1 MSAARKKSQ
10 KPGLESIAAELREE
24 NQKLSEQLIE
34 MERIQKI
41 REERREREYRMKYL
55 SFINC
60 IADPVF
66 IYDAITYKFLHC
78 NEAAV
83 ENYGYSKEEILTMT
97 PFDLHR
103 QEEFEKVRAN
113 IDKRIVRWGNTY
125 THITKDRRERIVEI
139 TASDIY
145 FDGKPAWMSV
155 VHDIT
160 DRELMEE
167 ELQKYRFQLEE
178 KVNERTIEVLL
189 ANKKLKQE
197 VLERKK
203 AEQAILESER
213 KMRNII
219 EKSRDGII
227 LVDENGSIIQWN
239 SGQETIY
246 GTKRAMV
253 VGKKIWDV
261 QFQHEPKTRRNEEN
275 HKKIEKIWADFYET
289 GVNPFKND
297 LHVSRIERPDG
308 HLRDIQQLYFMIET
322 DNGVMMACTTRDISD
337 KLLMEKQLTQSQKM
351 EAMGTL
357 AGGIAHDFNNLL
369 GGIIGY
375 TDLAIRKADKDAPLQ
390 KYLGQ
395 VLTASRRATDLVKQ
409 ILTFS
414 RSEDEEQRKPVQ
426 LGLIV
431 KEALKLLRSTL
442 PVNIEIISR
451 IEAKDCFILANPTQF
466 HQVIMNLCTNAIH
479 AMKDNGGIM
488 EVKLIEESIEDPVYK
503 GIKPGPHLRLTVSDT
518 GCGIKQELL
527 DKIFDPFF
535 TTKKPGEGT
544 GMGLAVVHGIV
555 EGHHGHISVFSK
567 EGQGT
572 TFSILVPIIV
582 DVIHKQEKEEKDIPR
597 GDERILLV
605 EDDAYLAEAE
615 KKMLEELGYKVT
627 ALTSSVEAFE
637 IFQKL
642 SDRFDIIITDYAM
655 PKMTGVQ
662 LIRKV
667 RSINPDIPVIICT
680 GFSKEVQQ
688 QKIGSLGIGE
698 IIMKPIELG
707 YIANSIRRLLEE
719 RT

>member
-1 MSAARKKSQ
+1 MSAVRKKSQ
-10 KPGLESIAAELREE
+10 KPGLELIVEELRDE
-24 NQKLSEQLIE
+24 NQHLSEQLRE
-34 MERIQKI
+34 MERIHKI

-83 ENYGYSKEEILTMT
+83 ENYGYAKEEILVMT
-97 PFDLHR
+97 PFDLHKP
-103 QEEFEKVRAN
+103 EDFEKVREN
-113 IDKRIVRWGNTY
+113 IDKRIVRWDNTY
-125 THITKDRRERIVEI
+125 SHFTKDRRERIVEI
-139 TASDIY
+139 TATDIY

-160 DRELMEE
+160 ERNMMEE
-167 ELQKYRFQLEE
+167 ELHKYRFQLEE
-178 KVNERTIEVLL
+178 MVNERTIEVLV

-197 VLERKK
+197 VLERKR
-203 AEQAILESER
+203 AELAILESE
-213 KMRNII
+213 KKVRNII

-227 LVDENGSIIQWN
+227 LVDEHGSIIQWN

-261 QFQHEPKTRRNEEN
+261 QFQHEPKTQRNEEN
-275 HKKIEKIWADFYET
+275 HKNIEKIWANFYQT
-289 GVNPFKND
+289 KINPFKND

-308 HLRDIQQLYFMIET
+308 NLRDIQQLYFTIET
-322 DNGVMMACTTRDISD
+322 DNGVMMACTTRDITE
-337 KLLMEKQLTQSQKM
+337 KLLMEKQLTQTQKM
-351 EAMGTL
+351 EAMGIL
-357 AGGIAHDFNNLL
+357 AGGIAHDFNNVL

-375 TDLAIRKADKDAPLQ
+375 TDLALRKADQDTQLK
-390 KYLGQ
+390 KYLDQ

-414 RSEDEEQRKPVQ
+414 RADDMEKKEPV
-426 LGLIV
+426 LLSLIV

-442 PVNIEIISR
+442 PETIEILSK
-451 IEAKDCFILANPTQF
+451 IEAKECFILANPTQF

-479 AMKDNGGIM
+479 AMKVHGGIM
-488 EVKLIEESIEDPVYK
+488 EVKLTEETIEDPVYK
-503 GIKPGPHLRLTVSDT
+503 GIKPGPHVRLTISDT

-567 EGQGT
+567 ENQGT
-572 TFSILVPIIV
+572 TFSILVPTIV
-582 DVIHKQEKEEKDIPR
+582 DVIHKPEKAELDIPK

-627 ALTSSVEAFE
+627 ALTSSIEAFE

-642 SDRFDIIITDYAM
+642 PDRFDIIITDYAM
-655 PKMTGVQ
+655 PKMTGLQ
-662 LIRKV
+662 LIRKI
-667 RSINPDIPVIICT
+667 RSISPDIPVIIST
-680 GFSKEVQQ
+680 GYSKTVQQ
-688 QKIGSLGIGE
+688 QKIASLGIGE
-698 IIMKPIELG
+698 IIMKPIELD
-707 YIANSIRRLLEE
+707 YIANSIRRLLEKKE
-719 RT
+719 

>member
-1 MSAARKKSQ
+1 MSTARKKTQ
-10 KPGLESIAAELREE
+10 KPGFELIVEELRKE
-24 NQKLSEQLIE
+24 NRELSEQIRE
-34 MERIQKI
+34 TERIQKI

-55 SFINC
+55 SLINC
-60 IADPVF
+60 IAEPVF

-83 ENYGYSKEEILTMT
+83 DNYGYTKKEILDIT
-97 PFDLHR
+97 PFDLHKPVD
-103 QEEFEKVRAN
+103 FEKVREN

-125 THITKDRRERIVEI
+125 THLTKDRRERIVEI
-139 TASDIY
+139 TATDIY

-155 VHDIT
+155 VRDIT
-160 DRELMEE
+160 QRNLMEE

-178 KVNERTIEVLL
+178 MVNERTIEVLL

-197 VLERKK
+197 IQERKK
-203 AEQAILESER
+203 AELAILESER
-213 KMRNII
+213 KVRNII

-227 LVDENGSIIQWN
+227 LVDEYGSIIQWN

-275 HKKIEKIWADFYET
+275 HKKIKELWEDFFKT
-289 GVNPFKND
+289 GINPFKND
-297 LHVSRIERPDG
+297 LQVSRVERPDG
-308 HLRDIQQLYFMIET
+308 NLRDVQQLYFTIET
-322 DNGVMMACTTRDISD
+322 DNGVMMACTTRDITD
-337 KLLMEKQLTQSQKM
+337 KLLMEKQLTQTQKM

-357 AGGIAHDFNNLL
+357 AGGIAHDFNNVL

-375 TDLAIRKADKDAPLQ
+375 TDLALRKTDRDSPLK
-390 KYLGQ
+390 KYLDQ

-414 RSEDEEQRKPVQ
+414 RSDDKEKKEPVQ
-426 LGLIV
+426 LSLIV
-431 KEALKLLRSTL
+431 KEAIKLLHSTL
-442 PVNIEIISR
+442 PETIEIISR
-451 IEAKDCFILANPTQF
+451 IETKNCFILANPTQF
-466 HQVIMNLCTNAIH
+466 HQVIMNLCTNAAH
-479 AMKDNGGIM
+479 AMRDNGGIM
-488 EVKLIEESIEDPVYK
+488 EVKLTEEDIEDPVYK
-503 GIKPGPHLRLTVSDT
+503 GIKPGPHVRLTVSDT
-518 GCGIKQELL
+518 GFGIKPEHL

-535 TTKKPGEGT
+535 TTKNPGEGT

-555 EGHHGHISVFSK
+555 EGHNGHISVFSK

-572 TFSILVPIIV
+572 TFSILVPIVV
-582 DVIHKQEKEEKDIPR
+582 DFIHKQEKKGQDIPG

-615 KKMLEELGYKVT
+615 KKMLEELGYSVT

-642 SDRFDIIITDYAM
+642 PDRFDIIIADYAM
-655 PKMTGVQ
+655 PKMTGLQ
-662 LIRKV
+662 LIRKI
-667 RSINPDIPVIICT
+667 RSISPDIPVILCT
-680 GFSKEVQQ
+680 GYSKVIQQ
-688 QKIGSLGIGE
+688 QKIEPLGIEE
-698 IIMKPIELG
+698 IIMKPIELEF
-707 YIANSIRRLLEE
+707 IANSIRRLLEKN
-719 RT
+719 

>member
-1 MSAARKKSQ
+1 MTAPRKKSQ
-10 KPGLESIAAELREE
+10 KPGLESIAEDLRDE
-24 NQKLSEQLIE
+24 NRQLSQQLRE

-83 ENYGYSKEEILTMT
+83 ENYGYTREEILIMT

-103 QEEFEKVRAN
+103 PEDFEKVREN
-113 IDKRIVRWGNTY
+113 IDKRIVRWSGTY
-125 THITKDRRERIVEI
+125 SHLTKDRRERIVEI
-139 TASDIY
+139 TATDIY

-160 DRELMEE
+160 ERILLEE

-178 KVNERTIEVLL
+178 MVNERTIEVIL
-189 ANKKLKQE
+189 ANKKLNQE

-203 AEQAILESER
+203 AELAILESE
-213 KMRNII
+213 KKVRNII

-246 GTKRAMV
+246 GTRRAMV

-261 QFQHEPKTRRNEEN
+261 QFQHEPKTQRNEEN
-275 HKKIEKIWADFYET
+275 QKNIEKIWTDFYQT

-297 LHVSRIERPDG
+297 LRVSRIERPDG
-308 HLRDIQQLYFMIET
+308 SLKDVQQLYFTIET
-322 DNGVMMACTTRDISD
+322 DNGVMMACTTRDITE
-337 KLLMEKQLTQSQKM
+337 KLLMEKQLAQTQKM
-351 EAMGTL
+351 EAMGLL

-375 TDLAIRKADKDAPLQ
+375 TDLALRRAEQDIQLK
-390 KYLGQ
+390 KYLDQ

-414 RSEDEEQRKPVQ
+414 HGEDMEKKEPVQ
-426 LGLIV
+426 LSLIV

-442 PVNIEIISR
+442 PETIEVISKV
-451 IEAKDCFILANPTQF
+451 EAKECFILANPTQF

-479 AMKDNGGIM
+479 AMKEHGGIM
-488 EVKLIEESIEDPVYK
+488 EVRLTGETIEDAVYK
-503 GIKPGPHLRLTVSDT
+503 GIKPGPHVRLTISDT
-518 GCGIKQELL
+518 GCGIKQEFL

-535 TTKKPGEGT
+535 TTKEPGEGT

-572 TFSILVPIIV
+572 TFSILIPTTVE
-582 DVIHKQEKEEKDIPR
+582 VIHKPGKVEQDIPR
-597 GDERILLV
+597 GNERILLV

-615 KKMLEELGYKVT
+615 KKMLEELGYSVT
-627 ALTSSVEAFE
+627 ALNNGVEAFE

-642 SDRFDIIITDYAM
+642 PDRFDIIITDYAM
-655 PKMTGVQ
+655 PKMTGLQ
-662 LIRKV
+662 LIRKI

-680 GFSKEVQQ
+680 GYIKLVQQ
-688 QKIGSLGIGE
+688 QKTGSLGIGE
-698 IIMKPIELG
+698 IIMKPLELE
-707 YIANSIRRLLEE
+707 YIARSIRRLLEKN
-719 RT
+719 

>member
-1 MSAARKKSQ
+1 MSAVRKKSQ
-10 KPGLESIAAELREE
+10 KPGLELIVEELRDE
-24 NQKLSEQLIE
+24 NRELSEQVRE

-78 NEAAV
+78 NEAAID
-83 ENYGYSKEEILTMT
+83 NYGYTKEEILVMT

-103 QEEFEKVRAN
+103 PEDFENVREN
-113 IDKRIVRWGNTY
+113 IDKRIVRWGDTY
-125 THITKDRRERIVEI
+125 THLTKDRRERIVEI
-139 TASDIY
+139 TATDIY

-160 DRELMEE
+160 ERNLLEE
-167 ELQKYRFQLEE
+167 ELHKYRFQLEE
-178 KVNERTIEVLL
+178 MVNERTIEVLL
-189 ANKKLKQE
+189 ANKQLKQE

-203 AEQAILESER
+203 AELAILESE
-213 KMRNII
+213 KKVRNII

-261 QFQHEPKTRRNEEN
+261 QFQHEPKIQRNEEN
-275 HKKIEKIWADFYET
+275 HKNIEKIWADFYQT

-308 HLRDIQQLYFMIET
+308 NLRDVQQLYFTIET
-322 DNGVMMACTTRDISD
+322 DNGVMMACTTRDITE
-337 KLLMEKQLTQSQKM
+337 KLLMEKQLTQTQKM
-351 EAMGTL
+351 EAMGIL
-357 AGGIAHDFNNLL
+357 AGGIAHDFNNVL

-375 TDLAIRKADKDAPLQ
+375 TDLALRRADQDTQLK
-390 KYLGQ
+390 KYLDQ

-414 RSEDEEQRKPVQ
+414 RSDDKEKKEPVQ
-426 LGLIV
+426 LSLIV

-442 PVNIEIISR
+442 PETIEIISK
-451 IEAKDCFILANPTQF
+451 IEAKGCFILASPIQF

-479 AMKDNGGIM
+479 AMKEQGGIM
-488 EVKLIEESIEDPVYK
+488 EVRLTEETIEDSVYK
-503 GIKPGPHLRLTVSDT
+503 GIKPGPHVRLTVSDT

-555 EGHHGHISVFSK
+555 EGHQGHISVFSK

-572 TFSILVPIIV
+572 TFSILVPTIV
-582 DVIHKQEKEEKDIPR
+582 DVIHKPEKAEQDIPR
-597 GDERILLV
+597 GNERILLV

-627 ALTSSVEAFE
+627 ALTSSVEALE

-642 SDRFDIIITDYAM
+642 PDRFDIIIADYAM
-655 PKMTGVQ
+655 PKMTGLQ
-662 LIRKV
+662 MIRKI
-667 RSINPDIPVIICT
+667 RSISPDIPVIICT
-680 GFSKEVQQ
+680 GYSKVVQQ
-688 QKIGSLGIGE
+688 QKIASLGIGE

-707 YIANSIRRLLEE
+707 YIASSIRRLLEKN
-719 RT
+719 

>member
-1 MSAARKKSQ
+1 MAASRKKSQ
-10 KPGLESIAAELREE
+10 KPGLDLIAEELRSE
-24 NQKLSEQLIE
+24 NQKLSEQLKE

-83 ENYGYSKEEILTMT
+83 DNYGYSKEEILVMT
-97 PFDLHR
+97 PFDLHKS
-103 QEEFEKVRAN
+103 EDFEKVREN
-113 IDKRIVRWGNTY
+113 IDKRIVREGDTY
-125 THITKDRRERIVEI
+125 THLTKDRRERIVEI
-139 TASDIY
+139 TATDIY

-160 DRELMEE
+160 ERNLMEE
-167 ELQKYRFQLEE
+167 ELHKYRFQLEE
-178 KVNERTIEVLL
+178 MVNERTIEVLV

-197 VLERKK
+197 VQERKK
-203 AEQAILESER
+203 AELAILESE
-213 KMRNII
+213 KKVRNII

-261 QFQHEPKTRRNEEN
+261 QFQHEPKTQRNEAN
-275 HKKIEKIWADFYET
+275 QKKIEKIWADFYET

-308 HLRDIQQLYFMIET
+308 NLRDVQQLYFTIET
-322 DNGVMMACTTRDISD
+322 DNGVMMACTTRDITD
-337 KLLMEKQLTQSQKM
+337 KLLMEKQLTQTQKM

-375 TDLAIRKADKDAPLQ
+375 TDLAMRKADKDSPLQ
-390 KYLGQ
+390 KYLDQ

-414 RSEDEEQRKPVQ
+414 RSEDKEKKEPVQ
-426 LGLIV
+426 LSLIV

-442 PVNIEIISR
+442 PETIEIISK
-451 IEAKDCFILANPTQF
+451 IEAKECFILANPTQF
-466 HQVIMNLCTNAIH
+466 HQVIMNLCTNAAH
-479 AMKDNGGIM
+479 AMKNNGGIM
-488 EVKLIEESIEDPVYK
+488 EVRLTEETIEDAVYK
-503 GIKPGPHLRLTVSDT
+503 GINPGPHIRLTVSDT
-518 GCGIKQELL
+518 GYGIKQEVL

-555 EGHHGHISVFSK
+555 EGHNGHISVFSK

-572 TFSILVPIIV
+572 TFSILVPTVV
-582 DVIHKQEKEEKDIPR
+582 DVIHRQEREEQDIPR

-627 ALTSSVEAFE
+627 ALTSSIEAFE

-642 SDRFDIIITDYAM
+642 PERFDIIIVDYAM
-655 PKMTGVQ
+655 PKMTGLQ
-662 LIRKV
+662 LIRKI
-667 RSINPDIPVIICT
+667 RSISSDIPVIICT
-680 GFSKEVQQ
+680 GYSKVIQQ
-688 QKIGSLGIGE
+688 QKITSLEIGE

-707 YIANSIRRLLEE
+707 YIANSIRRLLEQKN
-719 RT
+719 

>member
-1 MSAARKKSQ
+1 MSAVRKKSQ
-10 KPGLESIAAELREE
+10 KPGLELIVEELRDE
-24 NQKLSEQLIE
+24 NRELSEQVRE

-78 NEAAV
+78 NEAAID
-83 ENYGYSKEEILTMT
+83 NYGYTKEEILVMT

-103 QEEFEKVRAN
+103 PEDFENVREN
-113 IDKRIVRWGNTY
+113 IDKRIVRWGDTY
-125 THITKDRRERIVEI
+125 THLTKDRRERIVEI
-139 TASDIY
+139 TATDIY

-160 DRELMEE
+160 ERNLLEE
-167 ELQKYRFQLEE
+167 ELHKYRFQLEE
-178 KVNERTIEVLL
+178 MVNERTIEVLL
-189 ANKKLKQE
+189 ANKQLKQE

-203 AEQAILESER
+203 AELAILESE
-213 KMRNII
+213 KKVRNII

-253 VGKKIWDV
+253 VGKKIWNV
-261 QFQHEPKTRRNEEN
+261 QFQHEPKAQRNEEN
-275 HKKIEKIWADFYET
+275 HKNIEKIWADFYQT

-308 HLRDIQQLYFMIET
+308 NLRDVQQLYFTIET
-322 DNGVMMACTTRDISD
+322 DNGVMMACTTRDITE
-337 KLLMEKQLTQSQKM
+337 KLLMEKQLTQTQKM
-351 EAMGTL
+351 EAMGIL
-357 AGGIAHDFNNLL
+357 AGGIAHDFNNVL

-375 TDLAIRKADKDAPLQ
+375 TDLALRRADKDTQLK
-390 KYLGQ
+390 KYLDQ

-414 RSEDEEQRKPVQ
+414 RGDDMEKKEPVQ
-426 LGLIV
+426 LSIIV

-442 PVNIEIISR
+442 PETIEIISK
-451 IEAKDCFILANPTQF
+451 IEARGCFILANPTQF

-479 AMKDNGGIM
+479 AMKEQGGIM
-488 EVKLIEESIEDPVYK
+488 EVRLTEETIEDSVYK
-503 GIKPGPHLRLTVSDT
+503 GIKPGPHVRLTVSDT

-555 EGHHGHISVFSK
+555 EGHQGHISVFSK

-572 TFSILVPIIV
+572 TFSILVPTIV
-582 DVIHKQEKEEKDIPR
+582 DVIHKPEKAEQDIPR
-597 GDERILLV
+597 GNERILLV

-627 ALTSSVEAFE
+627 ALTSSVEALE

-642 SDRFDIIITDYAM
+642 PDRFDIIIADYAM
-655 PKMTGVQ
+655 PKMTGLQ
-662 LIRKV
+662 MIRKI
-667 RSINPDIPVIICT
+667 RSISPDIPVIICT
-680 GFSKEVQQ
+680 GYSKVVQQ
-688 QKIGSLGIGE
+688 QKIASLGIGE

-707 YIANSIRRLLEE
+707 YIANSIRRLLEKN
-719 RT
+719 

>member
-1 MSAARKKSQ
+1 MSAVRKKSQ
-10 KPGLESIAAELREE
+10 KPGLELIVEELRDE
-24 NQKLSEQLIE
+24 NRELSEQVRE

-78 NEAAV
+78 NEAAID
-83 ENYGYSKEEILTMT
+83 NYGYTKEEILVMT

-103 QEEFEKVRAN
+103 PEDFENVREN
-113 IDKRIVRWGNTY
+113 IDKRIVRWGDTY
-125 THITKDRRERIVEI
+125 THLTKDRRERIVEI
-139 TASDIY
+139 TATDIY

-160 DRELMEE
+160 ERNLLEE
-167 ELQKYRFQLEE
+167 ELHKYRFQLEE
-178 KVNERTIEVLL
+178 MVNERTIEVLL
-189 ANKKLKQE
+189 ANKQLKQE

-203 AEQAILESER
+203 AELAILESE
-213 KMRNII
+213 KKVRNII

-253 VGKKIWDV
+253 VGKKIWNV
-261 QFQHEPKTRRNEEN
+261 QFQHEPKAQRNEEN
-275 HKKIEKIWADFYET
+275 HKNIEKIWADFYQT

-308 HLRDIQQLYFMIET
+308 NLRDVQQLYFTIET
-322 DNGVMMACTTRDISD
+322 DNGVMMACTTRDITE
-337 KLLMEKQLTQSQKM
+337 KLLMEKQLTQTQKM
-351 EAMGTL
+351 EAMGIL
-357 AGGIAHDFNNLL
+357 AGGIAHDFNNVL

-375 TDLAIRKADKDAPLQ
+375 TDLALRRADKDTQLK
-390 KYLGQ
+390 KYLDQ

-414 RSEDEEQRKPVQ
+414 RGDDMEKKEPVQ
-426 LGLIV
+426 LSIIV

-442 PVNIEIISR
+442 PETIEIISK
-451 IEAKDCFILANPTQF
+451 IEARGCFILANPTQF

-479 AMKDNGGIM
+479 AMKEQGGIM
-488 EVKLIEESIEDPVYK
+488 EVRLTEETIEDSVYK
-503 GIKPGPHLRLTVSDT
+503 GIKPGPHVRLTVSDT

-555 EGHHGHISVFSK
+555 EGHQGHISVFSK

-572 TFSILVPIIV
+572 TFSILVPTIV
-582 DVIHKQEKEEKDIPR
+582 DVIHKPEKAEQDIPR
-597 GDERILLV
+597 GNERILLV

-627 ALTSSVEAFE
+627 ALTSSVEALE

-642 SDRFDIIITDYAM
+642 PDRFDIIIADYAM
-655 PKMTGVQ
+655 PKMTGLQ
-662 LIRKV
+662 MIRKI
-667 RSINPDIPVIICT
+667 RSISPDIPVIICT
-680 GFSKEVQQ
+680 GYSKVVQQ
-688 QKIGSLGIGE
+688 QKITSLGIGE

-707 YIANSIRRLLEE
+707 YIASSIRRLLEKN
-719 RT
+719 

>member
-10 KPGLESIAAELREE
+10 KPGLELIAAELRDE
-24 NQKLSEQLIE
+24 NQKLSEQLRE
-34 MERIQKI
+34 NERIQKI

-78 NEAAV
+78 NEAAID
-83 ENYGYSKEEILTMT
+83 NYGYNKEEILTMT

-139 TASDIY
+139 TASEIY

-178 KVNERTIEVLL
+178 MVNERTIEVLL
-189 ANKKLKQE
+189 ANKQLKQE

-203 AEQAILESER
+203 AELAILESEK

-261 QFQHEPKTRRNEEN
+261 QFQHEPKTQRDEEN
-275 HKKIEKIWADFYET
+275 HKKIENIWVDFYKT

-297 LHVSRIERPDG
+297 LHVSMIERPDG
-308 HLRDIQQLYFMIET
+308 NLRDIQQMYFTIET
-322 DNGVMMACTTRDISD
+322 DNGVMMACTTRDITE

-375 TDLAIRKADKDAPLQ
+375 TDLAIRKADKDSPLQ

-414 RSEDEEQRKPVQ
+414 RSEDKEKKEPVQ
-426 LGLIV
+426 LSLIV

-442 PVNIEIISR
+442 PVNIEVISR

-488 EVKLIEESIEDPVYK
+488 EVKLIEETIEDPVYK

-518 GCGIKQELL
+518 GCGVKQEFL

-555 EGHHGHISVFSK
+555 EGHSGHITVFSK

-572 TFSILVPIIV
+572 AFSILVPIIV
-582 DVIHKQEKEEKDIPR
+582 DVIHKQETEEKDIPR

-642 SDRFDIIITDYAM
+642 SDRFDIIITDYAI

-667 RSINPDIPVIICT
+667 RSINSDIPVIICT

-707 YIANSIRRLLEE
+707 YIANAIRRLLEKK
-719 RT
+719 

>member
-1 MSAARKKSQ
+1 MSAVRKKSQ
-10 KPGLESIAAELREE
+10 KPGLELIVEELRDE
-24 NQKLSEQLIE
+24 NRELSEQVRE

-83 ENYGYSKEEILTMT
+83 DNYGYTKEEILVMT

-103 QEEFEKVRAN
+103 PEDFETVREN
-113 IDKRIVRWGNTY
+113 IDKRIVRWGDTY
-125 THITKDRRERIVEI
+125 THFTKDRRERIVEI
-139 TASDIY
+139 TATDIY

-160 DRELMEE
+160 ERNLMEE
-167 ELQKYRFQLEE
+167 ELHKYRFQLEE
-178 KVNERTIEVLL
+178 MVNERTIEVLL
-189 ANKKLKQE
+189 TNKQLKQE
-197 VLERKK
+197 ILERKK
-203 AEQAILESER
+203 AELAILESE
-213 KMRNII
+213 KKVRNII

-261 QFQHEPKTRRNEEN
+261 QFQHEPKAQRNEEN
-275 HKKIEKIWADFYET
+275 HKKIEKIWTDFYQT
-289 GVNPFKND
+289 WVNPFKND
-297 LHVSRIERPDG
+297 LHVTRIERPDG
-308 HLRDIQQLYFMIET
+308 NLRDVQQLYFTIET
-322 DNGVMMACTTRDISD
+322 DNGVMMACTTRDITE
-337 KLLMEKQLTQSQKM
+337 KLLMEKQLTQTQKM
-351 EAMGTL
+351 EAMGIL
-357 AGGIAHDFNNLL
+357 AGGIAHDFNNVL

-375 TDLAIRKADKDAPLQ
+375 TDLALRRADNDSQLK
-390 KYLGQ
+390 KYLDQ

-414 RSEDEEQRKPVQ
+414 RSDDKEKKEPVQ
-426 LGLIV
+426 LSIIV

-442 PVNIEIISR
+442 PETIEIISK
-451 IEAKDCFILANPTQF
+451 IEAKGCFILASPTQF

-479 AMKDNGGIM
+479 AMKEQGGIM
-488 EVKLIEESIEDPVYK
+488 EVRLTEENIEDSVYK
-503 GIKPGPHLRLTVSDT
+503 GIKPGPHVRLTVSDT

-572 TFSILVPIIV
+572 TFSILIPIIV
-582 DVIHKQEKEEKDIPR
+582 DVIHKQEKEERDIPR
-597 GDERILLV
+597 GNERILLV

-627 ALTSSVEAFE
+627 ALTSSLEAFE

-642 SDRFDIIITDYAM
+642 PDRFDIIIADYAM
-655 PKMTGVQ
+655 PKMTGLQ
-662 LIRKV
+662 MIRRI
-667 RSINPDIPVIICT
+667 RSISPDIPVIICT
-680 GFSKEVQQ
+680 GYSKVVQQ
-688 QKIGSLGIGE
+688 QKIASLGIGE

-707 YIANSIRRLLEE
+707 YIANSIRRLLEKKN
-719 RT
+719 

>member
-1 MSAARKKSQ
+1 MSAVRKKSQ
-10 KPGLESIAAELREE
+10 KPGLELIVEELRDE
-24 NQKLSEQLIE
+24 NRELSEQVRE

-78 NEAAV
+78 NEAAID
-83 ENYGYSKEEILTMT
+83 NYGYTKEEILVMT

-103 QEEFEKVRAN
+103 PEDFENVREN
-113 IDKRIVRWGNTY
+113 IDKRIVRWGDTY
-125 THITKDRRERIVEI
+125 THLTKDRRERIVEI
-139 TASDIY
+139 TATDIY

-160 DRELMEE
+160 ERNLLEE
-167 ELQKYRFQLEE
+167 ELHKYRFQLEE
-178 KVNERTIEVLL
+178 MVNERTIEVLL
-189 ANKKLKQE
+189 ANKQLKQE

-203 AEQAILESER
+203 AELAILESE
-213 KMRNII
+213 KKVRNII

-253 VGKKIWDV
+253 VGKKIWNV
-261 QFQHEPKTRRNEEN
+261 QFQHEPKAQRNEEN
-275 HKKIEKIWADFYET
+275 HKKIEKIWTDFYQT
-289 GVNPFKND
+289 WVNPFKND

-308 HLRDIQQLYFMIET
+308 NLRDVQQLYFTIET
-322 DNGVMMACTTRDISD
+322 DNGVMMACTTRDITE
-337 KLLMEKQLTQSQKM
+337 KLLMEKQLTQTQKM
-351 EAMGTL
+351 EAMGIL
-357 AGGIAHDFNNLL
+357 AGGIAHDFNNVL

-375 TDLAIRKADKDAPLQ
+375 TDLALRRADKDTQLK
-390 KYLGQ
+390 KYLDQ

-414 RSEDEEQRKPVQ
+414 RGDDMEKKEPVQ
-426 LGLIV
+426 LSIIV

-442 PVNIEIISR
+442 PETIEIISK
-451 IEAKDCFILANPTQF
+451 IEARGCFILANPTQF

-479 AMKDNGGIM
+479 AMKEQGGIM
-488 EVKLIEESIEDPVYK
+488 EVRLTEETIEDSVYK
-503 GIKPGPHLRLTVSDT
+503 GIKPGPHVRLTVSDT

-555 EGHHGHISVFSK
+555 EGHQGHISVFSK

-572 TFSILVPIIV
+572 TFSILVPTIV
-582 DVIHKQEKEEKDIPR
+582 DVIHKPEKAEQDIPR
-597 GDERILLV
+597 GNERILLV

-627 ALTSSVEAFE
+627 ALTSSVEALE

-642 SDRFDIIITDYAM
+642 PDRFDIIIADYAM
-655 PKMTGVQ
+655 PKMTGLQ
-662 LIRKV
+662 MIRKI
-667 RSINPDIPVIICT
+667 RSISPDIPVIICT
-680 GFSKEVQQ
+680 GYSKVVQQ
-688 QKIGSLGIGE
+688 QKITSLGIGE

-707 YIANSIRRLLEE
+707 YIASSIRRLLEKN
-719 RT
+719 

>member
-1 MSAARKKSQ
+1 MSAVRKKSQ
-10 KPGLESIAAELREE
+10 KPGLELIVEELRDQ
-24 NQKLSEQLIE
+24 NRVLSEQLRE

-83 ENYGYSKEEILTMT
+83 DNYGYTKEEIMVMT

-103 QEEFEKVRAN
+103 PEEFENVREN
-113 IDKRIVRWGNTY
+113 IDKRIVRWGGTY
-125 THITKDRRERIVEI
+125 SHFTKDRRERIVEI
-139 TASDIY
+139 TATDIY

-155 VHDIT
+155 VQDIT
-160 DRELMEE
+160 DRTQMEE
-167 ELQKYRFQLEE
+167 ELHQYRFQLEE
-178 KVNERTIEVLL
+178 MVNERAIEVLL

-203 AEQAILESER
+203 AELAILDSE
-213 KMRNII
+213 KKLRNII

-227 LVDENGSIIQWN
+227 LVDEHGSIIQWN
-239 SGQETIY
+239 RGQETIY
-246 GTKRAMV
+246 GTKYAMV

-261 QFQHEPKTRRNEEN
+261 QFQHEPKSQRNEEN
-275 HKKIEKIWADFYET
+275 HKNIEKIWVNFYQT
-289 GVNPFKND
+289 GLNPFKND

-308 HLRDIQQLYFMIET
+308 NLRDVQQSYFTIVT
-322 DNGVMMACTTRDISD
+322 DNGVMMACTTRDITE
-337 KLLMEKQLTQSQKM
+337 KLLMERQLTQSQKM

-357 AGGIAHDFNNLL
+357 AGGIAHDFNNIL

-375 TDLAIRKADKDAPLQ
+375 TDLALRKADNDSQLK
-390 KYLGQ
+390 KYLEQ

-414 RSEDEEQRKPVQ
+414 HSEDTEKKEPVQ
-426 LGLIV
+426 LSLIV

-442 PVNIEIISR
+442 PETIEIISK

-466 HQVIMNLCTNAIH
+466 HQVIMNLCTNAVH
-479 AMKDNGGIM
+479 AMSEQGGIM
-488 EVKLIEESIEDPVYK
+488 EVKLTEENIEDPVYK
-503 GIKPGPHLRLTVSDT
+503 GIKPGPHMRLTVSDT
-518 GCGIKQELL
+518 GCGIKQELI

-555 EGHHGHISVFSK
+555 ESHHGHISVFSK

-582 DVIHKQEKEEKDIPR
+582 DVIHKQEKQEQDIPR
-597 GDERILLV
+597 GNERIMLV
-605 EDDAYLAEAE
+605 EDDAYLVEAE
-615 KKMLEELGYKVT
+615 KKMLEELGYSVT
-627 ALTSSVEAFE
+627 ALTSTVQAFE

-642 SDRFDIIITDYAM
+642 PDRFDIIITDYAM
-655 PKMTGVQ
+655 PKMTGLQ
-662 LIRKV
+662 MIRKI

-680 GFSKEVQQ
+680 GYIKAVQQ
-688 QKIGSLGIGE
+688 QKITPLGNSE
-698 IIMKPIELG
+698 IIMKPIELS
-707 YIANSIRRLLEE
+707 YIAHAIRRLLEGKN
-719 RT
+719 